1 VVDGDAGQQQRAPRE
16 VGRPN
21 ILLVVSDQERQRGW
35 LPPSVSLPWR
45 DRLISEGLEFTR
57 YYTHSSPCSPSRAS
71 LLTGRYLPGHGVTD
85 NVIMPEHAELDPS
98 VPTVGS
104 LLRAGGYRSSYIG
117 KWHLSQSEHPDMEAY
132 GYSDWDGN
140 DRHFMGWAGTG
151 VHFDPV
157 IASNAAHWL
166 RTNAATPTASGAS
179 APAPWFLTVA
189 LVNPH
194 DVMWFPVD
202 QPGYRERHPDEVA
215 GIRRILESAAW
226 KEDDALPIYGDSYD
240 EVFEELP
247 ANFSDDLHAKPEAHR
262 QWRWDQQHGLWGY
275 IDPSDKKAWLR
286 HLDYYVEL
294 HRLADRSLGTV
305 LQALQDSGAWDDT
318 VVIFTSDHGDMC
330 GSHGLRSKGPFVYDE
345 IMRVPLYVRAPG
357 ITGPHT
363 ATDALATHVDLA
375 ATVCSLAGIDPALAT
390 GTDGP
395 TLQGLDLSP
404 VLADPAASVRDH
416 VLFAQDSAQ
425 TQNLNNVRYA
435 LRGFFDG
442 TTKYARYYGVG
453 GGKPSTGLWGK
464 DPGRKLFDVDCAFD
478 DQDHEWYDHDSDP
491 LELVNMAND
500 RSRRNELRDVFAR
513 MRAYENE
520 ELVAMRPSNGSP

>member
-1 VVDGDAGQQQRAPRE
+1 VVAPSPGHSRGSAGGE
-16 VGRPN
+16 HRPN
-21 ILLVVSDQERQRGW
+21 ILLIVSDQERQRSW
-35 LPPSVSLPWR
+35 LPASVALPWR
-45 DRLISEGLEFTR
+45 DRMMAEGLEFTS
-57 YYTHSSPCSPSRAS
+57 YFTHSSPCSPSRAS
-71 LLTGRYLPGHGVTD
+71 LLTGRYLPGHGVKD
-85 NVIMPEHAELDPS
+85 NVIMPEHTELDPS
-98 VPTVGS
+98 MPTLGS
-104 LLRAGGYRSSYIG
+104 MLRARGYRSSYIG
-117 KWHLSQSEHPDMEAY
+117 KWHLSQQAHPDMEAY
-132 GYSDWDGN
+132 GFSDWDGN

-166 RTNAATPTASGAS
+166 RTHAGVPRSST
-179 APAPWFLTVA
+179 PAPWFLTVA

-202 QPGYRERHPDEVA
+202 QPGYAERHPDEVA
-215 GIRRILESAAW
+215 GIRRVLESAAW
-226 KEDDALPIYGDSYD
+226 KEDDALPIYTDSYD

-305 LQALQDSGAWDDT
+305 LGALEESGSWDDT

-345 IMRVPLYVRAPG
+345 IMRVPLYMKVPG
-357 ITGPHT
+357 MTNPAT
-363 ATDALATHVDLA
+363 ATSALATHVDLA
-375 ATVCSLAGIDPALAT
+375 ATVCSLAGVHASATDAVDGPALH
-390 GTDGP
+390 GV
-395 TLQGLDLSP
+395 DLSP
-404 VLADPAASVRDH
+404 VLGDPDVSIRDH

-442 TTKYARYYGVG
+442 KTKYARYYGVG
-453 GGKPSTGLWGK
+453 GGKPSTGLWGR
-464 DPGRKLFDVDCAFD
+464 DPGRKLFDLDCSFD

-491 LELVNMAND
+491 LELVNLAND
-500 RSRRNELRDVFAR
+500 RGRRGQLREIFER
-513 MRAYENE
+513 MRTYERD
-520 ELVAMRPSNGSP
+520 ELERR